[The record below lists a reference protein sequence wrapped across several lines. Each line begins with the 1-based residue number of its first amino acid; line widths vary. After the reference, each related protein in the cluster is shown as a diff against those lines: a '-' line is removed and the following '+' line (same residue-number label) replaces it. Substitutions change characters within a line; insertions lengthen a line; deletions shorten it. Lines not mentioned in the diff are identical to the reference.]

1 MSKNKQKQHGTDKA
15 QNQQPQSQTQSQTQP
30 SDYKDS
36 KSEPQGAKNQQ
47 KNK

>member
-15 QNQQPQSQTQSQTQP
+15 QNQQPQSQTQP
-30 SDYKDS
+30 SDYKES

>member
-15 QNQQPQSQTQSQTQP
+15 QNQQPQSQNQH
-30 SDYKDS
+30 SDDKDS